1 LIINGK
7 TIAAIIRNPT
17 SEIDE
22 LAAPAWKECPN
33 CKYHIYNGDVS
44 VGTFLI

>member
-7 TIAAIIRNPT
+7 IIAAVIRNPT
-17 SEIDE
+17 GEIKD
-22 LAAPAWKECPN
+22 LAASAWKECPN

-44 VGTFLI
+44 VVNYLI